1 MSLDSRY
8 IQADFGRLFRFLDK
22 WEQALTNNPCRV
34 AGDVNSLLRLHLS
47 HLQGPGNSCLERP
60 CRIHQETAA
69 EQKKFQIGVDTGQMR
84 ASLTGPSSP
93 GSVIAFGRN
102 HLVIGTML
110 KRARWFHDGTTNSSG
125 RLQQPARTILQNPDA
140 RTTTAMLR
148 AFLHVARKKA
158 K

>member
-22 WEQALTNNPCRV
+22 WEQALTNNPAAWR
-34 AGDVNSLLRLHLS
+34 AMSIPYYGYISRIFKA
-47 HLQGPGNSCLERP
+47 QGIPVWKDL
-60 CRIHQETAA
+60 A
-69 EQKKFQIGVDTGQMR
+69 ESTKKQRRNKKKFQIGVDTGQMR

-102 HLVIGTML
+102 HLVVGTML